1 MVRVELSPQELKYH
15 CRIKQPP
22 FKTTAGVPPLEGLLG
37 QERAVKAMEFGLRV
51 KRPGYNIFMT
61 GLTGTGKTSYARS
74 MVQEI
79 AAEEPTPDDWC
90 YVYNFE
96 NQEQPV
102 ALNLPPGQGA
112 VFCREMEELV
122 EDLKQAI
129 PKAFDSEDYERQK
142 GVYMKQYQ
150 ESRSALLDELNRAA
164 QGQGFTLRRTS
175 SGFVTIPLVEGE
187 PVSEEEYAKLSP
199 EEKEGLERKSAD
211 LQIKAM
217 EIMRRIQKAEK
228 EIKDQ
233 LKQLDQRVG
242 LIAIGY
248 LFNDLSDKYDRFEPV
263 RKYLQAVQE
272 DVLANLGDFRLDE
285 EEQSPPLAWLKRPGP
300 EQAALRYRVN
310 LVVDHRDTRGA
321 PVVYEANP
329 SYYNLLGRVEYEN
342 RLGMVITDFSMIK
355 AGAFHRANGGYLI
368 LQARDLLSNLQA
380 WEVLKRS
387 LKSKEISIENLGEH
401 VGLIAMSSLK
411 PAPIPLNLRV
421 ILIGNPYLYHL
432 LYQYDEDFQKLFKIK
447 ADFEV
452 EMDRTGDNLA
462 KLAGFISSCCHRE
475 GLKHFDRSAFCR
487 VVEYSCRLAEHQ
499 QKLTTRFNEIVELLY
514 EADTWSSLEKSAV
527 VTGTHVRRA
536 LQEKVFR
543 SNKIEQKIKEA
554 IKMGQILLEVEG
566 EKTGQINGLSLIDL
580 GDYQFGRPSR
590 ITATAYPGKKGIIN
604 IERESQLSG
613 RIHDKGVLILSGYLG
628 KRYGRLE
635 PVNLSASLCFEQS
648 YSGVEGDSASAAELL
663 ALLSSIS
670 GVPLQQGLAVT
681 GSVNQTGEIQP
692 VGGINPKIEGFY
704 AACKLNG
711 LTGEQGVIIPSR
723 NCQNLMLAD
732 EVIEAVARKKFHIYA
747 IDHIE
752 QGLELLT
759 GAPAG
764 EPDAEGCFPPGS
776 VNHRI
781 IQQLKQFNRQ
791 LAKQAPKAGLDS
803 GQENS

>member
-1 MVRVELSPQELKYH
+1 
-15 CRIKQPP
+15 
-22 FKTTAGVPPLEGLLG
+22 
-37 QERAVKAMEFGLRV
+37 MEFGLRI

-74 MVQEI
+74 IVQQI
-79 AAEEPTPDDWC
+79 AAEEPSPDDWC
-90 YVYNFE
+90 YVFNFE
-96 NQEQPV
+96 NPEQPV
-102 ALNLPPGQGA
+102 ALNLPPGRGA
-112 VFCREMEELV
+112 VFCEEMEELV

-164 QGQGFTLRRTS
+164 EGQGFSLRRTS

-187 PVSEEEYAKLSP
+187 PVGEEDYAKLSP
-199 EEKEGLERKSAD
+199 EEKEALERKSAD

-228 EIKDQ
+228 GIKDQ

-242 LIAIGY
+242 LMAIGY
-248 LFNDLSDKYDRFEPV
+248 LFNDLNDKYNQFEPV

-272 DVLANLGDFRLDE
+272 DVLANLGDFRQDE
-285 EEQSPPLAWLKRPGP
+285 EESPSPLAWLKQPGS
-300 EQAALRYRVN
+300 EQAARRYRIN
-310 LVVDHRDTRGA
+310 LVVDHRETGGA

-342 RLGMVITDFSMIK
+342 RMGMVITDFSMIK

-387 LKSKEISIENLGEH
+387 LKSREISIENLGEH
-401 VGLIAMSSLK
+401 VGLIAMSSLR
-411 PAPIPLNLRV
+411 PEPIPLNLRV
-421 ILIGNPYLYHL
+421 IMIGNPYLYHL
-432 LYQYDEDFQKLFKIK
+432 LYQYDEEFQKLFKIK
-447 ADFEV
+447 ADFEM
-452 EMDRTGDNLA
+452 EMDRSAENMA
-462 KLAGFISSCCHRE
+462 KLAGFVSSSCRRE
-475 GLKHFDRSAFCR
+475 GLKHFDQPAFCR
-487 VVEYSCRLAEHQ
+487 VVEYSCRLVEHQ

-514 EADTWSSLEKSAV
+514 EADAWCSLEKSEV
-527 VTGTHVRRA
+527 ITEKHVRRA
-536 LQEKVFR
+536 LEEKIFR
-543 SNKIEQKIKEA
+543 SNKIEQKIRES
-554 IKMGQILLEVEG
+554 IETGQILLEVGG
-566 EKTGQINGLSLIDL
+566 EKAGQINGLSVIDL

-590 ITATAYPGKKGIIN
+590 ITAAAYLGKKGIIN
-604 IERESQLSG
+604 IERESRLSG
-613 RIHDKGVLILSGYLG
+613 PIHDKGVLILSGYLG
-628 KRYGRLE
+628 KRYGRQE
-635 PVNLSASLCFEQS
+635 PVNLSASICFEQS

-663 ALLSSIS
+663 ALLSSIG
-670 GVPLQQGLAVT
+670 GVPLKQGLAVT
-681 GSVNQTGEIQP
+681 GSVNQNGEIQP

-704 AACKLNG
+704 AACRLNG

-723 NCQNLMLAD
+723 NRRNLMLSD

-759 GAPAG
+759 GIPAG
-764 EPDAEGCFPPGS
+764 ELDSGGSFAPGS
-776 VNHRI
+776 FNCRVI
-781 IQQLKQFNRQ
+781 EQLKQFNRQ
-791 LAKQAPKAGLDS
+791 LAEQASSENKTDS
-803 GQENS
+803 GSNNN

>member
-1 MVRVELSPQELKYH
+1 MHKLSPNELKYH
-15 CRIKQPP
+15 CRIKQPQ
-22 FKTTAGVPPLEGLLG
+22 FTTTEEVPPLEGLLG
-37 QERAVKAMEFGLRV
+37 QERAVRAMEFGLRV

-74 MVQEI
+74 MVQKI
-79 AAEEPTPDDWC
+79 AVEEPTPDDWC
-90 YVYNFE
+90 YVYNFK
-96 NQEQPV
+96 NPEQPI
-102 ALNLPPGQGA
+102 ALNLPAGQGA

-122 EDLKQAI
+122 EDLKVVI

-142 GVYMKQYQ
+142 GTYMKQYQ
-150 ESRSALLDELNRAA
+150 ESRSVLLDELNRAA

-175 SGFVTIPLVEGE
+175 SGFATIPLVGGE

-199 EEKEGLERKSAD
+199 DEKEGLERKSAD

-228 EIKDQ
+228 EIKEQ

-242 LIAIGY
+242 LMAIGY
-248 LFNDLSDKYDRFEPV
+248 LFNDLSDKYDRFDKV
-263 RKYLQAVQE
+263 RNYLKAVQE

-285 EEQSPPLAWLKRPGP
+285 DEQSTPLAWAWLKRPGR

-310 LVVDHRDTRGA
+310 LVVDHRDTKGA
-321 PVVYEANP
+321 PLVYEANP

-387 LKSKEISIENLGEH
+387 LKANQVCIENMGEH

-447 ADFEV
+447 ADFEI
-452 EMDRTGDNLA
+452 EMDRTSDNLA
-462 KLAGFISSCCHRE
+462 KLAGFISSCCRRE

-499 QKLTTRFNEIVELLY
+499 QKLSTRFNEIVELLY
-514 EADTWSSLEKSAV
+514 EADTWSGIEGSPV
-527 VTGTHVRRA
+527 VREEHIRRA

-554 IKMGQILLEVEG
+554 IKTGQILLEVEG
-566 EKTGQINGLSLIDL
+566 EKTGQINGMSLIDL

-628 KRYGRLE
+628 KRYGRQE

-663 ALLSSIS
+663 ALLSGIG
-670 GVPLQQGLAVT
+670 GVPLKQGLAVT

-704 AACKLNG
+704 AACKISG
-711 LTGEQGVIIPSR
+711 LTGEQGVVIPSR
-723 NCQNLMLAD
+723 NCQNLMLAG
-732 EVIEAVARKKFHIYA
+732 EVIQAVSQKEFHIFA

-759 GAPAG
+759 GMPAG
-764 EPDAEGCFPPGS
+764 EMDAKGAFPPGS
-776 VNHRI
+776 VNYRVVE
-781 IQQLKQFNRQ
+781 QLQQFNRQ
-791 LAKQAPKAGLDS
+791 LARQARESKPDL
-803 GQENS
+803 ELNS

>member
-1 MVRVELSPQELKYH
+1 MTRLELSSKELKYH
-15 CRIKQPP
+15 CRIKKPK
-22 FKTTAGVPPLEGLLG
+22 FKTTDAVPPLEGLLG

-74 MVQEI
+74 LVQQV
-79 AAEEPTPDDWC
+79 AAEETTPDDWC
-90 YVYNFE
+90 YVYNFKSP
-96 NQEQPV
+96 EQPL
-102 ALNLPPGQGA
+102 ALNLPPGRGA
-112 VFCREMEELV
+112 AFCREMEELV

-142 GVYMKQYQ
+142 RVHMKQYQ

-164 QGQGFTLRRTS
+164 KGQGFTLRRTS
-175 SGFVTIPLVEGE
+175 SGFITIPLVEGE
-187 PVSEEEYAKLSP
+187 PVGEEEYDKFTL
-199 EEKEGLERKSAD
+199 EEKETLERKSAD

-217 EIMRRIQKAEK
+217 EIIRRIQKVEK
-228 EIKDQ
+228 GIKDQ

-242 LIAIGY
+242 LMAIGY
-248 LFNDLSDKYDRFEPV
+248 LFNDLSDKYDQFESV
-263 RKYLQAVQE
+263 RNYLQAVQE

-285 EEQSPPLAWLKRPGP
+285 EEQSPVLPWLKRPGP

-310 LVVDHRDTRGA
+310 LVVDHSETKGV

-342 RLGMVITDFSMIK
+342 RLGMVITDFNMIK

-368 LQARDLLSNLQA
+368 LQARDLLSNLQS

-401 VGLIAMSSLK
+401 VGLIAMSSLR
-411 PAPIPLNLRV
+411 PAPIPLSIRV

-447 ADFEV
+447 ADFEA
-452 EMDRTGDNLA
+452 EMDRTPDNLA
-462 KLAGFISSCCHRE
+462 KLAGFISSCCSRE

-499 QKLTTRFNEIVELLY
+499 KKLTTRFNEIVELMY
-514 EADTWSSLEKSAV
+514 EADAWSSLEGSTL
-527 VTGTHVRRA
+527 VTGEHVSRA
-536 LQEKVFR
+536 MREKVLR

-554 IKMGQILLEVEG
+554 IETGQILIEVEG
-566 EKTGQINGLSLIDL
+566 EKTGQVNGLSLLDL

-590 ITATAYPGKKGIIN
+590 ITATTYLGKKGIIN

-628 KRYGRLE
+628 EHYGRQE

-648 YSGVEGDSASAAELL
+648 YSGVEGDSASAAELM

-670 GVPLQQGLAVT
+670 GLPLKQGLAVT
-681 GSVNQTGEIQP
+681 GSVNQNGEIQP

-704 AACKLNG
+704 AACKLSG

-723 NCQNLMLAD
+723 NRQNLMLAD
-732 EVIEAVARKKFHIYA
+732 EVIEAVARKRFHIYA

-759 GAPAG
+759 GMTAG
-764 EPDAEGCFPPGS
+764 ESDPEGNFPAGS
-776 VNHRI
+776 VNYLVAR
-781 IQQLKQFNRQ
+781 QFKQFNRQ
-791 LAKQAPKAGLDS
+791 LAKQINRGDVSS
-803 GQENS
+803 G